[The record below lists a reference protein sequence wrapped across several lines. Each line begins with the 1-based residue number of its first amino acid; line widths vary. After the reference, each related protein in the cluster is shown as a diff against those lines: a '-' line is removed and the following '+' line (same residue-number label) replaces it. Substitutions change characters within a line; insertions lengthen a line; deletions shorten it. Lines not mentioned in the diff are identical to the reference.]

1 MYDSTPDEFDE
12 QDGILQFQGRDYIPV
27 SLRETVLRLYHDG
40 PLRGHPGTTKM
51 LQILQNRCY
60 FPKMRQAIEDFVK
73 KYTIYRRNKHN
84 RHLPYGLLQLLQVP
98 NRPQESVAID
108 FIVKLPPSIDPVTKE
123 SYDGIMVV
131 VDRFSKFGRFI
142 PYRETWTATDLAH
155 VFIKNVVT
163 NHRLL
168 VQLVT
173 DRNKLF
179 TSNFWTA
186 LMQHLGV

>member
-1 MYDSTPDEFDE
+1 M
-12 QDGILQFQGRDYIPV
+12 
-27 SLRETVLRLYHDG
+27 
-40 PLRGHPGTTKM
+40 
-51 LQILQNRCY
+51 
-60 FPKMRQAIEDFVK
+60 
-73 KYTIYRRNKHN
+73 
-84 RHLPYGLLQLLQVP
+84 
-98 NRPQESVAID
+98 D
-108 FIVKLPPSIDPVTKE
+108 FIVKLPLSIDPVTKE

-163 NHRLL
+163 NHGLP

-173 DRNKLF
+173 DRDKLF

-186 LMQHLGV
+186 LMQHLGVQHKMSTAYHPQTNGQTERLNQVLEQYLRCYINNR